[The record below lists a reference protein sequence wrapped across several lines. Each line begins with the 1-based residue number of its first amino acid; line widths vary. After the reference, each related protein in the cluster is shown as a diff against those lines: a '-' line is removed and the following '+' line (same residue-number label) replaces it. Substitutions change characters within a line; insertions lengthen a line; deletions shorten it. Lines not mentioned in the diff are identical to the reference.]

1 MNLHSSFEPFVEL
14 ERLGLAEPPDLG
26 LSRGL
31 LIRSADELQQRRFEP
46 IRYIVPGY
54 VAEGCTLLAGR
65 PKLGKS
71 WLVLEM
77 GLAIAGGA
85 SCLGGI

>member
-1 MNLHSSFEPFVEL
+1 
-14 ERLGLAEPPDLG
+14 
-26 LSRGL
+26 L